1 MSELMPGPA
10 AGHQLPQQLR
20 ETTMPYLVAAVG
32 FVGALCLL
40 DLLLTFGVIRRLRAV
55 SVSQSQD
62 HGLDVSVSTLEPG
75 QSAEPFTARTTTPG
89 TTVSG
94 PAGLRLIAF
103 FSTHC
108 SICPKRA
115 PSFVSYVR
123 ANGLRAQDVLAIV
136 TSVDGDLSGA
146 TYLDDVAAVARVST
160 EEPEGPVATAF
171 QVTGFPAFCL
181 LEPDGTVRQTTYD
194 PADLPV
200 LAAA

>member
-1 MSELMPGPA
+1 M
-10 AGHQLPQQLR
+10 
-20 ETTMPYLVAAVG
+20 ETTMPYLVGAVV

-40 DLLLTFGVIRRLRAV
+40 DLVLTLGVIRRLRAM
-55 SVSQSQD
+55 SASQADD

-75 QSAEPFTARTTTPG
+75 RPAGPFTAETTTPG
-89 TTVSG
+89 ITVSG
-94 PAGLRLIAF
+94 PAGLRLVAF

-108 SICPKRA
+108 SLCPKRA

-123 ANGLRAQDVLAIV
+123 ANGLRAEDVLAIV
-136 TSVDGDLSGA
+136 TCVDGDMSGA
-146 TYLDDVAAVARVST
+146 TYLDDVAAVTRVCT
-160 EEPEGPVATAF
+160 EEPDGPVATAF

>member
-1 MSELMPGPA
+1 
-10 AGHQLPQQLR
+10 
-20 ETTMPYLVAAVG
+20 MPYLVAAVV

-40 DLLLTFGVIRRLRAV
+40 NLLLMFGVIRRLRALPA
-55 SVSQSQD
+55 SQSHD

-75 QSAEPFTARTTTPG
+75 QSADSFTAETTATDI
-89 TTVSG
+89 TVSG
-94 PAGLRLIAF
+94 PAGLRLVAF

-123 ANGLRAQDVLAIV
+123 ASGLRTEDVLAIV

-146 TYLDDVAAVARVST
+146 TYLDQVAAVARICA
-160 EEPEGPVATAF
+160 EEPEGPVAAAF

-181 LEPDGTVRQTTYD
+181 LEPDGTIRQTTYD

-200 LAAA
+200 LSAA